1 MISMEKLI
9 VLFVV
14 IVFLYCFISIRFLQN
29 RIDKLE
35 IRYADLKDRYYMWLL
50 TEPKDNQNKN
60 DN

>member
-14 IVFLYCFISIRFLQN
+14 IVFLYCFISIRSLQN

-50 TEPKDNQNKN
+50 TEPEDNQNKN

>member
-14 IVFLYCFISIRFLQN
+14 IVFLYCFISIGSLQN

-35 IRYADLKDRYYMWLL
+35 MHYADLKDKYEMLL
-50 TEPKDNQNKN
+50 LIKYEDIQDKDNI
-60 DN
+60 